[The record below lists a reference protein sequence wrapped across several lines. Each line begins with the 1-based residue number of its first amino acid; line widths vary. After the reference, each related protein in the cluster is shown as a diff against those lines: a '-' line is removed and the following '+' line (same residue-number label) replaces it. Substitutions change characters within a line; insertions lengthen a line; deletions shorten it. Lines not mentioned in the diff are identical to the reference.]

1 MFCYALKFLFTGKQA
16 ITDSMRILEKLW
28 HPTSHSENCILPA
41 IRWQQVLYL
50 DHAYSHREPEFV
62 TQMKKKPYLAQQC
75 LGRGAFFATTVYS
88 ILVISHSDTL
98 IRNLDLMLL
107 SFLFC
112 DKCK

>member
-1 MFCYALKFLFTGKQA
+1 MAPGTLTRPCLFTQRASICVSYKK
-16 ITDSMRILEKLW
+16 IPHL
-28 HPTSHSENCILPA
+28 
-41 IRWQQVLYL
+41 
-50 DHAYSHREPEFV
+50 
-62 TQMKKKPYLAQQC
+62 TQEC
-75 LGRGAFFATTVYS
+75 LVRGAFFATRVYG

>member
-1 MFCYALKFLFTGKQA
+1 MAVGTLIWPCLFTQGA
-16 ITDSMRILEKLW
+16 SICDSDE
-28 HPTSHSENCILPA
+28 
-41 IRWQQVLYL
+41 
-50 DHAYSHREPEFV
+50 
-62 TQMKKKPYLAQQC
+62 KKPHLAQQW
-75 LGRGAFFATTVYS
+75 LGREAVFATRVYG